1 MIRGIAAAAAFAT
14 LAVTGGAMAQQ
25 EIRDCEGCPQMIAV
39 PAGSLARSDRNG
51 GDNFTVTVKAFAI
64 ARFEVTVAEFRRFV
78 DAAGY
83 APAAGCQLFS
93 TVGGRDDP
101 AAGWLAPGYTVT
113 DTRPATCLSVEDA
126 EAYAAW
132 LSAETGA
139 TYRLPSEAEWEYA
152 ARAGRP
158 NSSQWYATG
167 FLRAGDANCATCFGG
182 EVMGR
187 EDQLSPFDVT
197 TAENPFGI
205 AGMLGNVAEWTADCL
220 GETFADAPAD
230 GAPRTDGDCGMR
242 AARGGAFHNEWQ
254 QLAGFRVPHGAATHR
269 NDVGFRL
276 VREL

>member
-1 MIRGIAAAAAFAT
+1 M
-14 LAVTGGAMAQQ
+14 V
-25 EIRDCEGCPQMIAV
+25 AV
-39 PAGSLARSDRNG
+39 PAGSFDRSDRPG
-51 GDNFTVTVKAFAI
+51 GDNFTVTLDAFAI
-64 ARFEVTVAEFRRFV
+64 ARFEVSVAEFRRFA
-78 DAAGY
+78 DATGY

-93 TVGGRDDP
+93 TVGGRDDDD
-101 AAGWLAPGYTVT
+101 AGWLAPGYSVSES
-113 DTRPATCLSVEDA
+113 RPAACLSVDDA

-152 ARAGRP
+152 ARAGQP
-158 NSSQWYATG
+158 NSTQWYATG

-187 EDQLSPFDVT
+187 EDQLSPFDVGGK
-197 TAENPFGI
+197 ANPFGI
-205 AGMLGNVAEWTADCL
+205 AGMLGNVAEWTADCA

-230 GAPRTDGDCGMR
+230 GARRPDGDCALR

-254 QLAGFRVPHGAATHR
+254 QLAGFRVLYGVAAHR

-276 VREL
+276 VREF